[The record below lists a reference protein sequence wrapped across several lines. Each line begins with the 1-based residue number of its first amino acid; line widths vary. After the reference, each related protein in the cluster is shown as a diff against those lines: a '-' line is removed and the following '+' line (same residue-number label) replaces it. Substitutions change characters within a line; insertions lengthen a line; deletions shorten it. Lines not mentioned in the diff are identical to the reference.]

1 LKKVSNGLNIPD
13 VMPNTIIE
21 ARGLVKTY
29 NHHRRTVEVLQGV
42 DLSLSAGES
51 IAITGPSGSGK
62 STLLYLLGLLE
73 PITEG
78 TLYFSGED
86 ANSLS
91 DRERS
96 LIRLSRIGFIFQ
108 FHHLLP
114 ELTSLENVM
123 LPGLIAGK
131 QMKTCQSRANQL
143 LDQVGLGNRTNHK
156 PGELSGGE
164 QQRTAFARAMMN
176 SPDLLLADE
185 PTGNLDSEASAVLQN
200 LLKKTCR
207 DQKTTLLIVT
217 HNNML
222 ARTTDR
228 VFQLT
233 DGLLKPA

>member
-1 LKKVSNGLNIPD
+1 
-13 VMPNTIIE
+13 MPNNIIE

-29 NHHRRTVEVLQGV
+29 NHHRRIVEVLQGV
-42 DLSLSAGES
+42 NLSLSVGES
-51 IAITGPSGSGK
+51 AAITGPSGSGK

-73 PITEG
+73 PLTDG
-78 TLYFSGED
+78 TLFFNGED
-86 ANSLS
+86 VNSLS
-91 DRERS
+91 DRDRS

-131 QMKTCQSRANQL
+131 QMKTCKVRANQL
-143 LDQVGLGNRTNHK
+143 LDQVGLGNRTQHK

-185 PTGNLDSEASAVLQN
+185 PTGNLDSEASTNLQD
-200 LLKKTCR
+200 LLKKTC
-207 DQKTTLLIVT
+207 QNQQTALLIVT
-217 HNNML
+217 HNVKL
-222 ARTTDR
+222 AHSAER

-233 DGLLKPA
+233 NGLLRPA